1 MMPAMLVFPLHLIS
15 TRLRAVA
22 SWSALGLSLCAG
34 VAAWADT
41 PRDFIVAVVESTPIT
56 NHDVQRRMASMK
68 KELQDAGKPIPA
80 NLNQQALERV
90 IVDRAVLEQA
100 KQAGINI
107 DEAVLDR
114 EELRTAQQQK
124 LTLEAFQLQL
134 RKEGSSAEQFRR
146 ELREKL
152 IMERYASGAVQ
163 ARIQVSDAEIDAE
176 IEARK
181 QASTDPNPVL
191 ELGHI
196 LIAVPEKASPANV
209 EVARQHAQEILSRLQ
224 NGADFARMAE
234 AMSDSPER
242 ANGGTMAARPLDRY
256 PTLFADAVKSL
267 QAGQFSPVL
276 RSGAGFHILKVIERR
291 QSNAVTVNETRVR
304 HILLRISGQLSLN
317 AARARISDFRRQIES
332 GKATFANLAREHSQ
346 DGSSVQGGD
355 LGWVPPGVFVSEFE
369 EVMDQLN
376 PGQLSD
382 PVVSRFG
389 VHLIEVL
396 GRRQAAIQDRE
407 LREMVRNALRQKNY
421 TPTYERWANEI
432 RAGAYVEYRDPPQ

>member
-1 MMPAMLVFPLHLIS
+1 MVLFGLGMCTSV
-15 TRLRAVA
+15 V
-22 SWSALGLSLCAG
+22 SWAE
-34 VAAWADT
+34 T

-56 NHDVQRRMASMK
+56 NHDVQRRMARMR
-68 KELQDAGKPIPA
+68 KELEEAGKPIPA
-80 NLNQQALERV
+80 GLNAQALERV

-100 KQAGINI
+100 RQAGITI
-107 DEAVLDR
+107 DDTVLDR

-124 LTLEAFQLQL
+124 LTLEAFHRQL
-134 RKEGSSAEQFRR
+134 RQEGSSAEQFRR

-152 IMERYASGAVQ
+152 IMERFSGGAVQ
-163 ARIQVSDAEIDAE
+163 ARIQVSDAEIETE

-181 QASTDPNPVL
+181 QSSNDPNPVL

-209 EVARQHAQEILSRLQ
+209 EVARQQAQEILTRLQ

-234 AMSDSPER
+234 AMSDGAER
-242 ANGGTMAARPLDRY
+242 TKGGLMGARPLDRY

-267 QAGQFSPVL
+267 QAGQFAPLLS
-276 RSGAGFHILKVIERR
+276 SGAGFHILKVVERR
-291 QSNAVTVNETRVR
+291 QSQTVTVTETRVR

-355 LGWVPPGVFVSEFE
+355 LGWIPPGVFVSEFE
-369 EVMDQLN
+369 EVMDQLK

-396 GRRQAAIQDRE
+396 DRRQAAIQDRE
-407 LREMVRNALRQKNY
+407 LREMVRAALRQKKFAA
-421 TPTYERWANEI
+421 TYESWANEV